1 MEPGGGPKALRRVLA
16 YYVDAWPTSFRRFV
30 CTTTAGRLL
39 PASVGCIET
48 TPDDG
53 CSTAHG
59 DDELR
64 MTRRCLAG
72 LVPHPVGRGAL
83 EREAVHAVAVNGAR
97 DVEVDHLA
105 EGHGAYGG
113 EHRPVDRGL
122 RLGGDGALV
131 PRAVGDRVDAPTR
144 DALGVRHVRHLQPQ
158 TRRCD
163 LARADAAHTD
173 AEERVLDGAAVDLE
187 PGAPPLAL
195 GGSRSIHHGVG
206 LDDPDGSPRG
216 RRTGA
221 VRPAGAWA

>member
-1 MEPGGGPKALRRVLA
+1 MEPGGGPKAPRRVLA
-16 YYVDAWPTSFRRFV
+16 YCETTVSRVVHGRITVDAWPTSFRRFV

-64 MTRRCLAG
+64 LTRRCLAG
-72 LVPHPVGRGAL
+72 VVAHPVGRGAL
-83 EREAVHAVAVNGAR
+83 EREAVHAVALNGAR

-105 EGHGAYGG
+105 ACHGAHCG

-144 DALGVRHVRHLQPQ
+144 SPTVRDRKS
-158 TRRCD
+158 TR
-163 LARADAAHTD
+163 LNSSH
-173 AEERVLDGAAVDLE
+173 
-187 PGAPPLAL
+187 
-195 GGSRSIHHGVG
+195 
-206 LDDPDGSPRG
+206 
-216 RRTGA
+216 
-221 VRPAGAWA
+221 